1 MIDSVSTGW
10 VLGASLNPLNE
21 CSDCAQVKT
30 TESAQRL
37 ARHEEPQKHGI
48 LMRLFIAVAEFLGF
62 RTGMAT
68 VTKQATASAPGVMNS
83 LNAGMVKGLPEVMRS
98 QASGITA
105 KLEKLSLEQFM
116 ATYTEQLTGSNV
128 MRNTSCLFSNVA
140 MLGQL
145 VAELRIDISI
155 NKLDISNGYS
165 FIESQS
171 PANIELM
178 RNDRQAA
185 GKVLDAV
192 GFLAARFA
200 EFPDPDQ
207 VGAAAVVT
215 FVKDVETQ
223 FIERFAQQPA
233 PPAASKS
240 EEANGAARVTGSAL
254 VASGE
259 GDAVQ
264 AQAQA
269 IERVAPS
276 EVLADGGIDPA
287 KVLQEVKFG
296 FGADGKL
303 PKLDDFHSVMKSLQ
317 DPVGPLSRLFGH
329 FESLAGQGSVP
340 EQKVAA
346 MVLNHTALGQS
357 HTFGEIFGH
366 LKQEPAPL
374 AGFRAIAMTDTLE
387 RRCSSAVR
395 QLEALPVARGA

>member
-1 MIDSVSTGW
+1 MIESVSTGW
-10 VLGASLNPLNE
+10 VFDASLNPLNE

-62 RTGMAT
+62 RTSMAT
-68 VTKQATASAPGVMNS
+68 ISKQATTSAPGVMSS
-83 LNAGMVKGLPEVMRS
+83 LNEGMAKGLPEVMRS
-98 QASGITA
+98 LASGITA

-116 ATYTEQLTGSNV
+116 ATYTEQLTGSNI
-128 MRNTSCLFSNVA
+128 MRNTSCLFSSVA

-145 VAELRIDISI
+145 VAELRVDSGI
-155 NKLDISNGYS
+155 NKLDISNGFS

-178 RNDRQAA
+178 RNDRQSA
-185 GKVLDAV
+185 GKVLEAV
-192 GFLAARFA
+192 EFLAARFA

-223 FIERFAQQPA
+223 FIERFAQRPA
-233 PPAASKS
+233 PPAASMI
-240 EEANGAARVTGSAL
+240 EEESGAAQATGPAL
-254 VASGE
+254 VASGQ
-259 GDAVQ
+259 GNV

-269 IERVAPS
+269 IERVAPTD
-276 EVLADGGIDPA
+276 VPTDGAIDPA
-287 KVLQEVKFG
+287 EVLKEVKFG
-296 FGADGKL
+296 FGADGSL
-303 PKLDDFHSVMKSLQ
+303 PTLDDFHAVMKSLQ

-329 FESLAGQGSVP
+329 FESLVGQGSVP
-340 EQKVAA
+340 EQKIAA
-346 MVLNHTALGQS
+346 IVLDHTALGQT
-357 HTFGEIFGH
+357 HTFGDLFGH

>member
-1 MIDSVSTGW
+1 MIESVSTGW
-10 VLGASLNPLNE
+10 VCAASLNPLNE
-21 CSDCAQVKT
+21 CSDSTQVKT

-48 LMRLFIAVAEFLGF
+48 LMRLFIAIAEFLGF
-62 RTGMAT
+62 RTSMAT
-68 VTKQATASAPGVMNS
+68 VAKQATTSAPGVMSS
-83 LNAGMVKGLPEVMRS
+83 LNEGMAKGLPEVMRS

-116 ATYTEQLTGSNV
+116 ATYTEQLTGSNI
-128 MRNTSCLFSNVA
+128 MRNTSCLFANVA

-145 VAELRIDISI
+145 VAELRVDTGI
-155 NKLDISNGYS
+155 NKLDISNGFS

-185 GKVLDAV
+185 GKVLEAV

-223 FIERFAQQPA
+223 FIERFAQRPA
-233 PPAASKS
+233 PPAASTI
-240 EEANGAARVTGSAL
+240 EEESGA
-254 VASGE
+254 
-259 GDAVQ
+259 
-264 AQAQA
+264 AQA
-269 IERVAPS
+269 IERVAPTD
-276 EVLADGGIDPA
+276 VPTDGAIDPA
-287 KVLQEVKFG
+287 EVLKEVKFG
-296 FGADGKL
+296 FGADGSL
-303 PKLDDFHSVMKSLQ
+303 PKLDDFHAVMQSLQ

-329 FESLAGQGSVP
+329 FESLAGEGSVP
-340 EQKVAA
+340 EQKIAA
-346 MVLNHTALGQS
+346 MVLKHTALGQT
-357 HTFGEIFGH
+357 HTFGELFGH

-395 QLEALPVARGA
+395 QLEALHVARGA

>member
-1 MIDSVSTGW
+1 VIDSVSTGW
-10 VLGASLNPLNE
+10 VFGASLNPLNE

-68 VTKQATASAPGVMNS
+68 VAQQATASAPGVMRS
-83 LNAGMVKGLPEVMRS
+83 LNAGMAKGLPEVMRS
-98 QASGITA
+98 QACGITA

-116 ATYTEQLTGSNV
+116 ATYTQQLTGSNV

-145 VAELRIDISI
+145 FPALRVETGI
-155 NKLDISNGYS
+155 NKLDITDGFA
-165 FIESQS
+165 FIEAQS
-171 PANIELM
+171 AANVELM

-200 EFPDPDQ
+200 EFPDPEQ

-215 FVKDVETQ
+215 FVKEVETQ

-233 PPAASKS
+233 TAAESKGG
-240 EEANGAARVTGSAL
+240 EANGAVVATGPAL
-254 VASGE
+254 GASGQ
-259 GDAVQ
+259 GDAIQ
-264 AQAQA
+264 AQV
-269 IERVAPS
+269 IEQVAPT
-276 EVLADGGIDPA
+276 EVPADGGIDPA
-287 KVLQEVKFG
+287 KVLKEVKFG
-296 FGADGKL
+296 FGADGSL
-303 PKLDDFHSVMKSLQ
+303 PKLDDFHAVMKSLQ

-340 EQKVAA
+340 EQKIAA
-346 MVLNHTALGQS
+346 IVLDHTALGQT
-357 HTFGEIFGH
+357 HTFGDLFGH

-395 QLEALPVARGA
+395 QLEALPAAREA

>member
-1 MIDSVSTGW
+1 MIESVSTGW
-10 VLGASLNPLNE
+10 IFGASLNSLNE
-21 CSDCAQVKT
+21 SDCAQVKT

-68 VTKQATASAPGVMNS
+68 VAKQATTSAPGVMSS
-83 LNAGMVKGLPEVMRS
+83 LNEGMAKGLPEVMRS

-116 ATYTEQLTGSNV
+116 ATYTEQLTGSNI
-128 MRNTSCLFSNVA
+128 MRNTSCLFANVA

-145 VAELRIDISI
+145 VAELRVDTGI
-155 NKLDISNGYS
+155 NKLDISNGFS

-215 FVKDVETQ
+215 FIKDVETQ

-240 EEANGAARVTGSAL
+240 EEANSAAQAMGPALAARGQ
-254 VASGE
+254 
-259 GDAVQ
+259 GDAVL
-264 AQAQA
+264 AQA
-269 IERVAPS
+269 IERVAPT
-276 EVLADGGIDPA
+276 EVPTDGGIDPA
-287 KVLQEVKFG
+287 EVLKEVKFG
-296 FGADGKL
+296 FGADGNL
-303 PKLDDFHSVMKSLQ
+303 PKLDEFHAAMKSLQ

-340 EQKVAA
+340 EQKIAA
-346 MVLNHTALGQS
+346 MVLDHTALGQT
-357 HTFGEIFGH
+357 HTFGDLFGH

>member
-1 MIDSVSTGW
+1 MIESVSTGW
-10 VLGASLNPLNE
+10 VCAASLNPLNE
-21 CSDCAQVKT
+21 CSDSAQVKT

-48 LMRLFIAVAEFLGF
+48 LMRLFIAIAEFLGF
-62 RTGMAT
+62 RTSMAT
-68 VTKQATASAPGVMNS
+68 VAKQATTSAPGVMSS
-83 LNAGMVKGLPEVMRS
+83 LNEGMAKGLPEVMRS

-128 MRNTSCLFSNVA
+128 MRNTSCLFANVA

-145 VAELRIDISI
+145 VAELRVDSGI
-155 NKLDISNGYS
+155 NKLDISNGFT

-185 GKVLDAV
+185 GKVLEAV

-223 FIERFAQQPA
+223 FIERFAQRPA
-233 PPAASKS
+233 PPAASTI
-240 EEANGAARVTGSAL
+240 EEESGAAQATGPAL
-254 VASGE
+254 VASGQ
-259 GDAVQ
+259 GDAV
-264 AQAQA
+264 QAQA
-269 IERVAPS
+269 IERVAPT
-276 EVLADGGIDPA
+276 EVPADGGIDPA
-287 KVLQEVKFG
+287 KVLKEVKFG
-296 FGADGKL
+296 FGAVGNL
-303 PKLDDFHSVMKSLQ
+303 PKLDDFHAVMQSLQ

-340 EQKVAA
+340 EQKIAA
-346 MVLNHTALGQS
+346 MVLKHTALGQT
-357 HTFGEIFGH
+357 HTFGDLFGH
-366 LKQEPAPL
+366 LKQEPTPL